1 MGSNQQTIEY
11 ALSKS
16 IDQNFITKNEAMS
29 LSKDINKN
37 IEKLCIAASSI
48 RDKGKGNTITF
59 SPKVFIPLTQLCRD
73 YCGYC
78 TFRKDPKDV
87 KNLYMD
93 PEEILKVVKKGEKAG
108 CTEALFTLG
117 ERPELRFEEAKK
129 WLHERGYKTT
139 LEYVT
144 DMCKL
149 VINNSTLLPH
159 ANPGTMSK
167 NELIEIKK
175 YNASVG
181 LMLESTSKLLYQ
193 AGGPHEFAPSKRPIA
208 RIKTMQNAGELNIPF
223 TTGLLIGIGET
234 LEDRIE
240 SLFEILEL
248 QKTYGNIQEVIIQ
261 NFKSKPNTP
270 MSNSDDAET
279 IDMLW
284 TISMARLILGSN
296 MNIQAPPNLSSN
308 NFEIYLDAGINDWG
322 GVSPITIDYVNPEAP
337 WPTLNS
343 LKTKTESKGFKLIPR
358 LPVYP
363 EYFIDTNKYLPK
375 DIIGHIR
382 KISNKSGYVKKGID
396 KYVSN

>member
-1 MGSNQQTIEY
+1 MGSNQQTIKY

-16 IDQNFITKNEAMS
+16 IAHEFITKDEAIS

-37 IEKLCIAASSI
+37 IEKLCVAASSI
-48 RDKGKGNTITF
+48 RDKGKGNKITF

-87 KNLYMD
+87 KSLYMD

-117 ERPELRFEEAKK
+117 ERPELRFEEAKT
-129 WLHERGYKTT
+129 WLNERGYKTT

-167 NELIEIKK
+167 NELREIKK

-193 AGGPHEFAPSKRPIA
+193 PGGPHEFAPSKRPIA

-296 MNIQAPPNLSSN
+296 MNIQAPPNLSSD

-322 GVSPITIDYVNPEAP
+322 GVSPITIDYVNPESP

-343 LKTKTESKGFKLIPR
+343 LKTKTEAKGFKLTPR

-363 EYFIDTNKYLPK
+363 EYFIDTNKYLPEY
-375 DIIGHIR
+375 IIEHIR
-382 KISNKSGYVKKGID
+382 KISDKSGYVKKGID

>member
-1 MGSNQQTIEY
+1 MGSDQQTIKY

-16 IDQNFITKNEAMS
+16 IAHEFITKDEAMS

-37 IEKLCIAASSI
+37 IEKLCVAASSI
-48 RDKGKGNTITF
+48 RDKGKGNKITF

-93 PEEILKVVKKGEKAG
+93 PEEILKVVKKGEQAG

-117 ERPELRFEEAKK
+117 ERPELRFEEAKT
-129 WLHERGYKTT
+129 WLNERGYKTT

-167 NELIEIKK
+167 NELREIKK

-193 AGGPHEFAPSKRPIA
+193 PGGPHEFAPSKRPIA

-296 MNIQAPPNLSSN
+296 MNIQAPPNLSSD

-322 GVSPITIDYVNPEAP
+322 GVSPITIDYVNPESP

-343 LKTKTESKGFKLIPR
+343 LKTKTEAKGFKLTPR

-363 EYFIDTNKYLPK
+363 EYFIDTNKYLPEY
-375 DIIGHIR
+375 IIEHIR
-382 KISNKSGYVKKGID
+382 KISDKSGYVKKGID

>member
-16 IDQNFITKNEAMS
+16 IDHEFITIDEAMS

-37 IEKLCIAASSI
+37 IEKICMTASSI
-48 RDKGKGNTITF
+48 RDKGKGNKITF

-117 ERPELRFEEAKK
+117 ERPELRFEEAKT
-129 WLHERGYKTT
+129 WLNERGYKTT

-149 VINNSTLLPH
+149 VIDNSTLLPH

-167 NELIEIKK
+167 NELREIKK

-193 AGGPHEFAPSKRPIA
+193 PGGPHEFAPSKRPIA

-296 MNIQAPPNLSSN
+296 MNIQAPPNLSSD

-322 GVSPITIDYVNPEAP
+322 GVSPITIDYVNPESP

-343 LKTKTESKGFKLIPR
+343 LKTKTESKGFKLTPR

-363 EYFIDTNKYLPK
+363 EYFIDTNKYLPEY
-375 DIIGHIR
+375 IIEHIS
-382 KISNKSGYVKKGID
+382 KISDKSGYVKKGID
-396 KYVSN
+396 NYVSN

>member
-1 MGSNQQTIEY
+1 MGSNQQTIKY

-16 IDQNFITKNEAMS
+16 IAHEFITKDEAMF

-37 IEKLCIAASSI
+37 IEKLCVAASSI
-48 RDKGKGNTITF
+48 RDKGKGNKITF

-117 ERPELRFEEAKK
+117 ERPELRFEEAKT
-129 WLHERGYKTT
+129 WLNERGYKTT

-167 NELIEIKK
+167 NELREIKK

-193 AGGPHEFAPSKRPIA
+193 PGGPHEFAPSKRPIA

-296 MNIQAPPNLSSN
+296 MNIQAPPNLSSD

-322 GVSPITIDYVNPEAP
+322 GVSPITIDYVNPESP

-343 LKTKTESKGFKLIPR
+343 LKTKTEAKGFKLTPR

-363 EYFIDTNKYLPK
+363 EYFIDTNKYLPEY
-375 DIIGHIR
+375 IIEHIR
-382 KISNKSGYVKKGID
+382 KISDKSGYVKKGID